1 MQKDGSILLISGPS
15 GAGKSSLISELE
27 KELKDIYFSVSVTTR
42 EKREGEIDGVDYHFV
57 SKEEFEK
64 DINEGFFLEWAKVHG
79 NYYGTSLRHTLEA
92 IKKGKL
98 VIFDIDVQ
106 GFLQA
111 KKRIGELI
119 TSVFVTTPTQDELKR
134 RLLRRG
140 TDKKEDIKRRLDNA
154 LDELKLA
161 KEYDFFIIND
171 NLNRAKKE
179 LLSIAI
185 ASRVRSSTY
194 NLEKFI
200 IKWQS

>member
-42 EKREGEIDGVDYHFV
+42 EKRDGEIDGVDYHFV

-111 KKRIGELI
+111 KKRIGEFI

-200 IKWQS
+200 TKWQS